1 LWGKRKDLS
10 SRPPKYYWKLCR
22 KIRWWAVFHRNTD
35 S

>member
-1 LWGKRKDLS
+1 
-10 SRPPKYYWKLCR
+10 KLCR